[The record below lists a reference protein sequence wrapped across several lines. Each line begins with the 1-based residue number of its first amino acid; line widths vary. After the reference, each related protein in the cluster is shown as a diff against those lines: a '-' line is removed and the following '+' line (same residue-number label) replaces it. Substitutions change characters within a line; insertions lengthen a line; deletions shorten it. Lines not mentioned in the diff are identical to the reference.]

1 MKNSMQF
8 KAAVVAIPMAIA
20 MNAHATNGYFTHG
33 IGTHN
38 KAMAGAGTAS
48 PTQAIDAANNPAA
61 AAMVGDRM
69 DAGLS
74 IFSPRRS
81 YKSTDSLING
91 QFGSFTVG
99 PNDIDSDADWFP
111 IPYFAK
117 TFPLENDR
125 ALAFSMFG
133 RGGMRTD
140 YKGGTATFDPDGP
153 GPAPVMTLDG
163 SFGDGNLGVDLSQL
177 FIELTYAGK
186 IGALHWGI
194 SPVLAIQR

>member
-1 MKNSMQF
+1 M
-8 KAAVVAIPMAIA
+8 I
-20 MNAHATNGYFTHG
+20 
-33 IGTHN
+33 
-38 KAMAGAGTAS
+38 
-48 PTQAIDAANNPAA
+48 
-61 AAMVGDRM
+61 GDRM

-81 YKSTDSLING
+81 YKSTDSQLNG
-91 QFGSFTVG
+91 QMGAFTVG

-111 IPYFAK
+111 IPYFAM

-194 SPVLAIQR
+194 SPVLAIQRFKVDGMSNFAGFTETFAASGGTEFPQNLSGNWPLCLLPKCKEATIPEGDERCR